1 MDSNQTRPSAGIGS
15 VDAFPVFRAERAGMT
30 ITNDPTSLDVAA
42 IHAYLTRSYWATGI
56 TFETVAQSVRNSL
69 CFGLFGTD
77 DRQIGFARFVT
88 DYTTFAY
95 LCDVYVLEEFRGQG
109 LGKWLMEVV
118 LAYPPLLP
126 MRRILLAT
134 RDAHGLYAQYGFE
147 PHPRPENLMQIHR
160 PDVYTSR

>member
-1 MDSNQTRPSAGIGS
+1 MDSNQTLPGSAGGGG
-15 VDAFPVFRAERAGMT
+15 AFPVLRVERAGMC
-30 ITNDPTSLDVAA
+30 ITNDPASLDLTA

-56 TFETVAQSVRNSL
+56 ALDVVEQSVRNSL
-69 CFGLFGTD
+69 CFGLFGTEGQ
-77 DRQIGFARFVT
+77 QIGCARFVT
-88 DYTTFAY
+88 DYATFAY
-95 LCDVYVLEEFRGQG
+95 LCDVYVLEAYRGQG

-118 LAYPPLLP
+118 LTYPPLLG

-160 PDVYTSR
+160 PDVYRVDR